1 MAVRQVGG
9 GTCTGRSP
17 IANRASWPSN
27 KVQDNDPPVGPAR
40 VPRTVGGLR
49 HTAVV
54 SLPSTAIDTASL
66 RKARG
71 AFFTPEPLARYVTE
85 WAIRSVADKV
95 LEPSCGE
102 AAFLLSA
109 VDRLASLHDAEEHPT
124 TPHLDGVE
132 LHHASASAARDVLR
146 AAGVEAD
153 VRVGDFF
160 TFVPTSAYDAV
171 IGNPPYVRYQDFS
184 GESRARS
191 REAALRAGV
200 PLSGLASSWAAFAVH
215 AALFL
220 RKGGRLGLVLPA
232 ELLTV
237 NYAAP
242 VRRFLLER
250 FSSVDL
256 VLFEARVFP
265 EVLEEVVLLLADGYN
280 DGPTDHFRVLQA
292 RDADELEGT
301 PVVRSW
307 APEDLDAK
315 WTPSLLSTEAL
326 DSFATLTHG
335 DNFATLQTWGETT
348 LGMVTGNNGYFALSP
363 ARVAE
368 LGLVESDLVWLSPPG
383 SRHLRGL
390 TFTDSALAELGAN
403 GSKTFLFRPCGEPSD
418 AAWRYIEAG
427 RVAGVNN
434 AYKCRVR
441 EPRWWRVPL
450 VAPADVL
457 LTYMNADTPRLCTN
471 RARAHHLNSVHGV
484 YLQAEHRRLGMDY
497 LPLASINSMTLV
509 GAETVGRAYGGGML
523 KIEPR
528 EADRLPVPSPA
539 LVGELKDRL
548 AAIRPQM
555 GRFLRSGRLTDAAR
569 LIDDLMLVGALG
581 MARSEVRALRDA
593 HADLTARR
601 VARGRSAGANGR

>member
-1 MAVRQVGG
+1 VSGILTRV
-9 GTCTGRSP
+9 TGPS
-17 IANRASWPSN
+17 AS
-27 KVQDNDPPVGPAR
+27 
-40 VPRTVGGLR
+40 L
-49 HTAVV
+49 
-54 SLPSTAIDTASL
+54 DTAAL

-85 WAIRSVADKV
+85 WAVRSINDKV

-102 AAFLLSA
+102 AAFLLAA
-109 VDRLASLHDAEEHPT
+109 VDRLAALHDAEATPT

-132 LHHASASAARDVLR
+132 LHDASASAARDLLR
-146 AAGVEAD
+146 SAGVDAD

-160 TFVPTSAYDAV
+160 TFEPTGTYDAV

-200 PLSGLASSWAAFAVH
+200 PMSNLASSWAAFTVH

-250 FSSVDL
+250 FASVDL
-256 VLFEARVFP
+256 VLFEERVFP
-265 EVLEEVVLLLADGYN
+265 EVLEEVVLLLAEGY
-280 DGPTDHFRVLQA
+280 DEGPTDHFRVFQA
-292 RDADELEGT
+292 RDANGLAGT

-307 APEDLDAK
+307 RPEDLDAK
-315 WTPSLLSTEAL
+315 WTPSLLSQEAL
-326 DSFATLTHG
+326 SAFTTLTG
-335 DNFATLQTWGETT
+335 GEDFTTLQTWGETT
-348 LGMVTGNNGYFALSP
+348 LGIVTGNNRYFALSP
-363 ARVAE
+363 QRVAE
-368 LGLVESDLVWLSPPG
+368 LGLTASDLVRLSPPG

-390 TFTDSALAELGAN
+390 TLTESALDELGAA
-403 GSKTFLFRPCGEPSD
+403 GSATYLFRPANEPSK
-418 AAWRYIEAG
+418 AARRYIDAG
-427 RVAGVNN
+427 EVSGVNN
-434 AYKCRVR
+434 AYKCRIR
-441 EPRWWRVPL
+441 PDWWRVPL
-450 VAPADVL
+450 VPPADLL

-471 RARAHHLNSVHGV
+471 RARVHHLNSVHGV
-484 YLQAEHRRLGMDY
+484 YTRPEVRRLAMDY

-528 EADRLPVPSPA
+528 EADRLPMPSPE
-539 LVGELKDRL
+539 LVESTKTRL
-548 AAIRPQM
+548 AEIRPQM
-555 GRFLRSGRLTDAAR
+555 GRFLRSGRLTEAAR
-569 LIDDLMLVGALG
+569 LIDDLLLVGALG
-581 MARSEVRALRDA
+581 MKRSDVRALREA
-593 HADLTARR
+593 HAELTARR
-601 VARGRSAGANGR
+601 VARGGKAGADRR